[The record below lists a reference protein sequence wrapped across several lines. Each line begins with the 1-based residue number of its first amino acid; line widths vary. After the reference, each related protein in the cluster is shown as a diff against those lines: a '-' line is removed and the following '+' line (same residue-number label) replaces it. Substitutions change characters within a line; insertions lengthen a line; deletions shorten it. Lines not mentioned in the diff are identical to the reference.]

1 MFFRQILGIILAAV
15 ILISSSRGI
24 VIWLEYKVNYNY
36 IVKNLCVERDKPKN
50 TCQGKCHL
58 KENLNK
64 NDNDKENSKDRIPY
78 LRIKF
83 DESSVALFELRQ
95 IINFRNQSEYGTDLK
110 NEDKINTDK
119 NEPLSPPPE
128 MFLLN

>member
-1 MFFRQILGIILAAV
+1 MVGVQSKLQLHCQKPLRGKGQAKKHL
-15 ILISSSRGI
+15 SR
-24 VIWLEYKVNYNY
+24 KM
-36 IVKNLCVERDKPKN
+36 PS
-50 TCQGKCHL
+50 

-110 NEDKINTDK
+110 NEDKINTLK